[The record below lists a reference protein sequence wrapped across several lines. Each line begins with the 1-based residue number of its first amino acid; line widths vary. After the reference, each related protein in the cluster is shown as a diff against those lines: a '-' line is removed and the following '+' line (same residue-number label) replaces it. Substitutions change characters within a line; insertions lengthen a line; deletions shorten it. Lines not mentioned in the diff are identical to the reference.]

1 MSIPILNSSVNS
13 LSLICVSLKS
23 PDIVYDSKSS
33 MSPTSFLRRRK
44 EDKESRHEKV
54 KKVDMDKQKTK

>member
-1 MSIPILNSSVNS
+1 
-13 LSLICVSLKS
+13 
-23 PDIVYDSKSS
+23 